1 MKRVHLIITGDVTGV
16 GYRAWMVRQATKLE
30 VVGWVRNRDQ
40 GQVESVAEGSEDK
53 LQALITQCR
62 QGPEVSWVEN
72 VTVTWEKATQEFL
85 GFSIQY

>member
-30 VVGWVRNRDQ
+30 VVGWVRNRYQ

-62 QGPEVSWVEN
+62 QGPEVSWVET
-72 VTVTWEKATQEFL
+72 VTVTWEKATQEFSE
-85 GFSIQY
+85 FSIHY